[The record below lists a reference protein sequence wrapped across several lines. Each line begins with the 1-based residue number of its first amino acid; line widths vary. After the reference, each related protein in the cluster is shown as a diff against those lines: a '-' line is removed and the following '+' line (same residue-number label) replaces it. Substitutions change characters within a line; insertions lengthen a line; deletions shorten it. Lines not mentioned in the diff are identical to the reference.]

1 MALSAKMALSSGR
14 EKVAVEALN
23 ELQDTREKHPNLV
36 PVTSYMLFNAS
47 Y

>member
-1 MALSAKMALSSGR
+1 MALSSGR

-23 ELQDTREKHPNLV
+23 ELQDTREKQPNLV